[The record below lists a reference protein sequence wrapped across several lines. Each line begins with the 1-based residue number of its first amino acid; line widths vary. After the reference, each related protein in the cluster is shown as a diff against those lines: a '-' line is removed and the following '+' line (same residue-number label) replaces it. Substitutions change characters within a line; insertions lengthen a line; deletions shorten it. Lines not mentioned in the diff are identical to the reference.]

1 MRIPSAERPPTM
13 QELLI
18 VTRDLR
24 AAKVGSWDS
33 RPAVTFLTSPSKPP
47 RRVPIPGLVTHDGT
61 LPDLPTLADLMAPIQ
76 QDIQLYDPPLAAL
89 TCPTD
94 KGQGMILKIY
104 VRGKA
109 PRIFRFTADDLKVIS
124 PDNAHTWKF
133 FELNEDPLPVD
144 LFPIDPRKT
153 LTA

>member
-1 MRIPSAERPPTM
+1 M

-24 AAKVGSWDS
+24 AAQAGAWDR
-33 RPAVTFLTSPSKPP
+33 RPAVTYLTSPSKAP
-47 RRVPIPGLVTHDGT
+47 RRVPLPGLVANDGT
-61 LPDLPTLADLMAPIQ
+61 LPGIRDLADVMAPVQ
-76 QDIQLYDPPLAAL
+76 QDIELYDPPLAVL
-89 TCPTD
+89 TCPTAD
-94 KGQGMILKIY
+94 GRGMIMKIY

-109 PRIFRFTADDLKVIS
+109 PRIFRFKQEDLAVIS
-124 PDNAHTWKF
+124 ADNAHTWNF
-133 FELNEDPLPVD
+133 FELREDPLPVD